1 MKILYIPVT
10 KKITEKNVKNY
21 LKCFLYDIY
30 IILKNVSF
38 TRKATNSTSGYIDAA
53 IHSNAYV
60 LELPYNYCI
69 IFSKILNLLFDGIFI
84 NWKFTNYRGDLE
96 DIEKKLIKLSKKY
109 KIKIFHQTS
118 INNLKDLKNF
128 YLSKNINF
136 RVFSYDVL
144 LITP

>member
-60 LELPYNYCI
+60 L
-69 IFSKILNLLFDGIFI
+69 
-84 NWKFTNYRGDLE
+84 
-96 DIEKKLIKLSKKY
+96 
-109 KIKIFHQTS
+109 
-118 INNLKDLKNF
+118 
-128 YLSKNINF
+128 
-136 RVFSYDVL
+136 
-144 LITP
+144 